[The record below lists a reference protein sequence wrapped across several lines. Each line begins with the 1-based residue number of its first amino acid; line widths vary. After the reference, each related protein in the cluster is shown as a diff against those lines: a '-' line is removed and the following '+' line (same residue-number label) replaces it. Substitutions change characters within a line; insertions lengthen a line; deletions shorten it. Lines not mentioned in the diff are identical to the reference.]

1 MIRNYAAG
9 DREAAGALWADN
21 APRQGYAP
29 RSRAEVDGML
39 FGHPYFSPEHAFVL
53 EEGGALRALI
63 CGCTGDDIPRGD
75 ERGYFTCLIADAVHD
90 TDETAQTLFGA
101 LEASFRAKGK
111 TYGAVTF
118 FNPMRLPWVI
128 PGTPGYEHNNMP
140 GIAADLPLHGRMLR
154 RGYRETSRECSMFR
168 DLSDFTVPDSA
179 GAFAAKL
186 AKQGF
191 AIGRYD
197 SERHTGLHEM
207 LVSFENPD
215 WMKQV
220 TEAAEKRM
228 LLPVALAG
236 SRVAG
241 FAGPVYPEPTGRG
254 YFAGIGIMPEYQHRG
269 LGSLLFYRLCEEE
282 KQVGA
287 KYMSLFTGEDNPA
300 KKIYES
306 AGFRT
311 ARVFGVMLKKL

>member
-75 ERGYFTCLIADAVHD
+75 ERGYFTCLIADAAHD

-154 RGYRETSRECSMFR
+154 RGYRETSRECAMFR

-241 FAGPVYPEPTGRG
+241 EARPAAISRASASCRSTSTAAWAACCSTACAKRKSRSARSICRCSRVKTTRRKRSMRARAFAPRA
-254 YFAGIGIMPEYQHRG
+254 F
-269 LGSLLFYRLCEEE
+269 
-282 KQVGA
+282 
-287 KYMSLFTGEDNPA
+287 
-300 KKIYES
+300 S
-306 AGFRT
+306 ASC
-311 ARVFGVMLKKL
+311 